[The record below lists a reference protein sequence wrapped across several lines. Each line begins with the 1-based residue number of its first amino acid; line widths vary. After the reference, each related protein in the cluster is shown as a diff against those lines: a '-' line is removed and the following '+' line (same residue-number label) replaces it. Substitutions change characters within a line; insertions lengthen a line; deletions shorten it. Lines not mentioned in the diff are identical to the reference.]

1 MPRPTRQPSTSS
13 PARRAGLALAAAAAL
28 LAAGCSGS
36 VSAGT
41 ETATVAQEELE
52 TQVAGFITGADA
64 DTIDVTCEGD
74 LDAEEGA
81 SQECVATA
89 EGDPQQTNI
98 RATVETVNEDDV
110 DFSIDLYVTAAA
122 LADFVTD
129 YVEGQGITVDSVECS
144 DDLSATRG
152 RHLALRDRLARR
164 RGRRG
169 GDVDGQRR
177 PPGHLRHRRR
187 GLSALRLGAA
197 RRPGAVRAAV
207 RAVAPRTR
215 RGDPRAGTP

>member
-144 DDLSATRG
+144 DDLSAT
-152 RHLALRDRLARR
+152 A
-164 RGRRG
+164 
-169 GDVDGQRR
+169 GDTSRCEIASPDGE
-177 PPGHLRHRRR
+177 
-187 GLSALRLGAA
+187 
-197 RRPGAVRAAV
+197 GAVEATSTGNDGLQV
-207 RAVAPRTR
+207 TFDIV
-215 RGDPRAGTP
+215 DAG

>member
-13 PARRAGLALAAAAAL
+13 PARRAGLALAAAVAL

-41 ETATVAQEELE
+41 DTATDTASDPGTVAQEELE

-64 DTIDVTCEGD
+64 DTIDVACEGD

-89 EGDPQQTNI
+89 EGDPQETNI

-122 LADFVTD
+122 LADFVAD

-144 DDLSATRG
+144 DDLSATP
-152 RHLALRDRLARR
+152 
-164 RGRRG
+164 
-169 GDVDGQRR
+169 GDTSRCEIASPDGE
-177 PPGHLRHRRR
+177 
-187 GLSALRLGAA
+187 
-197 RRPGAVRAAV
+197 GAVEATSTGNDGLQV
-207 RAVAPRTR
+207 IFDIV
-215 RGDPRAGTP
+215 DAG

>member
-13 PARRAGLALAAAAAL
+13 PARRAGLALAAAVAL

-41 ETATVAQEELE
+41 DTASDTASDTDSDTATDPGTVAQEELE

-122 LADFVTD
+122 LADFVAD

-144 DDLSATRG
+144 DDLSAT
-152 RHLALRDRLARR
+152 A
-164 RGRRG
+164 
-169 GDVDGQRR
+169 GDTSRCEIASPDGE
-177 PPGHLRHRRR
+177 
-187 GLSALRLGAA
+187 
-197 RRPGAVRAAV
+197 GAVEATSTGNDGLQV
-207 RAVAPRTR
+207 IFDIV
-215 RGDPRAGTP
+215 DAG